1 MLGKTMS
8 LTVFCVLF
16 IYQMGMPGVS
26 QAEVTKTEAQPAQKE
41 TDSTNSAEAPK
52 KASEVEL
59 LQVEKEIVDQT
70 NAQRARYGLP
80 PLIVDRSLER
90 TARAHAAWMTN
101 NRTLQHTSMS
111 VGENI
116 AMGQPTSG
124 AAIGDWMN
132 SSGHRANILSGSYHR
147 IGVAGYH
154 APDGTTYWCQQFLP

>member
-1 MLGKTMS
+1 MIRKRLRKRRIRQ
-8 LTVFCVLF
+8 L
-16 IYQMGMPGVS
+16 P
-26 QAEVTKTEAQPAQKE
+26 
-41 TDSTNSAEAPK
+41 NAPK

-59 LQVEKEIVDQT
+59 LEVEQEMVEQT

-101 NRTLQHTSMS
+101 RRTLQHTSLS

-124 AAIGDWMN
+124 AAVGDWMN
-132 SSGHRANILSGSYHR
+132 SSGHRANILSEQLSADWRGG
-147 IGVAGYH
+147 I
-154 APDGTTYWCQQFLP
+154 PLPRRHDVLVPAVFAVGCSRAF